1 MHVEG
6 KINNKYPIFN
16 DLLTFMWCKMKLC
29 AKDVL
34 INILKQYY
42 QSAEIMKAR
51 DVAYEEFPVTEDSER
66 RVKHRKSE
74 DALNAIYVILQ
85 NLPVEDPPVFAA
97 INLNNIPYVE
107 LKNVDGAAL
116 MWQQGQ
122 LKDQLQSMVEEHT
135 VIKAQLASI
144 IDHLQ
149 NGKSCTSSTKPA
161 ETDEHPRTRAGR
173 HPAGGPAYPRA
184 PACPRAPAYS
194 YTSALPAAHLGP
206 GRTSIHRG
214 STCRCHRG
222 SAPSPHI

>member
-1 MHVEG
+1 MHIEG

-42 QSAEIMKAR
+42 QSSEIMKAR
-51 DVAYEEFPVTEDSER
+51 DVMYQEFPATPEDNER
-66 RVKHRKSE
+66 RIKHRKTE

-85 NLPVEDPPVFAA
+85 NLPVDDPPVFAA
-97 INLNNIPYVE
+97 LNLNNIPYVE

-122 LKDQLQSMVEEHT
+122 LKDQLQNMVEAHT

-149 NGKSCTSSTKPA
+149 NGNVNTASSKPA
-161 ETDEHPRTRAGR
+161 EVQAPNGVNTYREVLRAN
-173 HPAGGPAYPRA
+173 
-184 PACPRAPAYS
+184 
-194 YTSALPAAHLGP
+194 LPAPSQVVTQRATP
-206 GRTSIHRG
+206 P
-214 STCRCHRG
+214 
-222 SAPSPHI
+222 APQPPPAQPRNA